1 MALIIAPLATI
12 VWQLIVVPTETA
24 IEQTVDN
31 QSRNISIS
39 IPDDGRSA
47 QVILTGD
54 NPIWA
59 TSTWTDFTGTIPL
72 YSKVVYR
79 WDPVAETMMRI
90 TSVEGTGD
98 ASFTVGR
105 FFDKFADV
113 DIAFREGSPPFLL
126 ETALSAE
133 GVEAAAGVAFRVGL
147 CLYLHNDPT
156 PPTSD
161 TPSPGIAVTLSSA
174 NRDAKGVAIGPGLQ
188 SHFLVVDKADKRVY
202 SYNPSGVPTGSF
214 ALTEDNT
221 DPEGITA
228 EGSSVWVVDKK
239 DKVFQYDVSGA
250 SLGSFDLA
258 AANSDAQGITVYS
271 GAIWVVDEKKDEVF
285 EYDGGTGDLL
295 SSFALDGANDDS
307 LGITTDGSSL
317 WVVDRGPEKV
327 FRYTTAGVLLDSFP
341 LASNHGKDA
350 EGIATDGV
358 TIWVVHKGQ
367 HVIYPYHIT
376 GLYKSSLPM
385 NEQAPTA
392 STLFN
397 YWNLSTASPSS
408 RSLLL
413 FLRSSKARVEGDA
426 VDKFQTWTIGPLKEP
441 LVLRG
446 DAYLTFFAA
455 VKDFDQKKEG
465 KLDIFLRDHDGA
477 GGYAELGKASVTGND
492 WQGESTGFVENT
504 VVFPGVVHTLPPGHL
519 LEVRFIVRNPGGHD
533 MWLAYDTTHYPAT
546 LRLSAEFR
554 TGGVPQ
560 LFLHNFP
567 TPPLG
572 DTLAPGPGGI
582 LGLGDAN
589 TDSQGVAVVPGGD
602 LYVVD
607 NIDDTVYRYDSLG
620 TLASSFSLTSGNQ
633 DPTGLTTDGSSIWVV
648 DDAAGATFKGIT
660 LTLGQIATDGG
671 WWTFTPLGSRPSA
684 RATLRA

>member
-1 MALIIAPLATI
+1 MALGAGIAAPIRGRPITRLWRRFAGAVGRSHGVTLIELNINLAIMALIIAPLATI

-133 GVEAAAGVAFRVGL
+133 KDSPLGSQAISTRLVSFMRAPSQLAPPAGGYGIFSTDDVDLSGSDNVVIGKIHAGGEMRFSCSRNLIANHVEAAAGVAFRVGL

-161 TPSPGIAVTLSSA
+161 TPSPGIAVTLSNA

-228 EGSSVWVVDKK
+228 EGSSV
-239 DKVFQYDVSGA
+239 
-250 SLGSFDLA
+250 
-258 AANSDAQGITVYS
+258 
-271 GAIWVVDEKKDEVF
+271 WVVDEKKDEVF

-376 GLYKSSLPM
+376 GLYKSSLI
-385 NEQAPTA
+385 
-392 STLFN
+392 
-397 YWNLSTASPSS
+397 
-408 RSLLL
+408 RS
-413 FLRSSKARVEGDA
+413 
-426 VDKFQTWTIGPLKEP
+426 
-441 LVLRG
+441 
-446 DAYLTFFAA
+446 
-455 VKDFDQKKEG
+455 
-465 KLDIFLRDHDGA
+465 
-477 GGYAELGKASVTGND
+477 
-492 WQGESTGFVENT
+492 
-504 VVFPGVVHTLPPGHL
+504 
-519 LEVRFIVRNPGGHD
+519 
-533 MWLAYDTTHYPAT
+533 
-546 LRLSAEFR
+546 
-554 TGGVPQ
+554 
-560 LFLHNFP
+560 
-567 TPPLG
+567 
-572 DTLAPGPGGI
+572 
-582 LGLGDAN
+582 
-589 TDSQGVAVVPGGD
+589 
-602 LYVVD
+602 
-607 NIDDTVYRYDSLG
+607 
-620 TLASSFSLTSGNQ
+620 
-633 DPTGLTTDGSSIWVV
+633 
-648 DDAAGATFKGIT
+648 
-660 LTLGQIATDGG
+660 
-671 WWTFTPLGSRPSA
+671 
-684 RATLRA
+684 